1 MKSTFQRGAAGFS
14 LAIVVGVILAGCAT
28 GTPESGNGTDP
39 GTAAPIVIGS
49 VSSITGPAPFPEVPG
64 AAQAVFDRVNAEG
77 GINGRQIK
85 FLSEDDGADPA
96 QAAQA
101 ARRLIQENEV
111 VAMVGSASLVECSA
125 NASFYEKS
133 DVVSIMGTGV
143 EPACFTAQ
151 NIAPVNN
158 GTVPGYAS
166 LLYFA
171 SEVLARDKVC
181 PVLLN
186 SAGLTDPYLEVIERW
201 EKETGSKAPHI
212 DTSISLGDDPTP
224 AVLAVRDAGCNAV
237 VFNANEPVAVAFM
250 NTVKLQGMLDS
261 ADWLTLTSA
270 YSESA
275 YDALKAQDTLGMYAN
290 SEFLPFMSDDPALD
304 GWRETLTAANV
315 PLTSLSIGG
324 YVSAEILVEVL
335 KSIDGDITN
344 ESVLAAFRELD
355 QIENPLMGMPF
366 TFGDAT
372 SHNPNRASKMVR
384 ATENGWETVS
394 DWVMVP

>member
-171 SEVLARDKVC
+171 SEVLGRDKVC
-181 PVLLN
+181 PVILN